1 MVSGHESYQVNLKT
15 FLRAHDGMVKSRS
28 SNVSSHSQEMG
39 CTQKAMEAF
48 LICYLGLL
56 N

>member
-1 MVSGHESYQVNLKT
+1 MVSGHESYQGNLKT
-15 FLRAHDGMVKSRS
+15 FLRAHDGMVTPRS
-28 SNVSSHSQEMG
+28 NASSHTQEMG
-39 CTQKAMEAF
+39 CTQKAMEAC